1 MLPLLCSP
9 PPAEALGGVPKE
21 GATGEQMPPSLGPN
35 TLPLQDPG
43 TFHSHGVSPIRN
55 ARHLLHGCGLGGGSD
70 TAPTTGKPLPA
81 AGRGRHA
88 ALPAA
93 GVRAWLGSSRFVIFP
108 QLSLNTS

>member
-55 ARHLLHGCGLGGGSD
+55 ARHLLHGCGLGGGARTQPPPRASHCRLRGGGD
-70 TAPTTGKPLPA
+70 MLPCLQQ
-81 AGRGRHA
+81 G
-88 ALPAA
+88 
-93 GVRAWLGSSRFVIFP
+93 
-108 QLSLNTS
+108 